1 MAFREVSVIE
11 IREVLRLWLRG
22 YGLRRTTA
30 LTGLDRKT
38 VRRYVDAALD
48 AGLLRDGG
56 EHQLTDELI
65 GSVCETVRPSRPD
78 GHGESWELLSR
89 QREKIKGWIEQEL
102 TLVKIHRLLTRD
114 GVVVPYRTLHRFAV
128 AQLGFGRRA
137 ATMRVADG
145 EPGQEVQV
153 DFGRMGLMPDPTSG
167 RRRVCHALVV
177 TACYSRHTFVWL
189 TFRQTTE
196 AVIAGFEE
204 AWRFFNG
211 VFPVV
216 IPDNLSP
223 VVVKADPVDPR
234 FNDTFLEYAQVRG
247 FVVDAARVGHPKD
260 KPRVERSVQYVRK
273 SFYAGEDFRDLV
285 DGQGRA
291 ARWCLEEAGM
301 RIHGTTQARPLEVF
315 RDEEAP
321 RLLPR
326 PAGVYVVPVHAR
338 AKVHRDH
345 HIEVAKA
352 LYSVPGNRIGQHVD
366 ARADAALVKVYQH
379 GQLIKVHPRMPA
391 GKRSTDRADLPA
403 ERTVYALR
411 DVEQLKRMAL
421 QHGDHVGRYAA
432 ALLDSPLPWTRMRQ
446 VYRLLGQARRFG
458 SGRVNDACR
467 AALEVDTVNVGFVGR
482 LLERAAE
489 GATAPSGRRRAV
501 RGRFVRDA
509 SEFAVGRGRS

>member
-30 LTGLDRKT
+30 LSGLDRKT
-38 VRRYVDAALD
+38 VRRYVDAAVD

-56 EHQLTDELI
+56 EHQLTDALI
-65 GSVCETVRPSRPD
+65 GSVCEAVRPSRPG
-78 GHGESWELLSR
+78 GHGESWEVLGG
-89 QREKIKGWIEQEL
+89 QREKLKAWIEQEL
-102 TLVKIHRLLTRD
+102 TLVKIHRLLARD
-114 GVVVPYRTLHRFAV
+114 GVAVPYRTLHRFAV
-128 AQLGFGRRA
+128 SEFGFGKRA

-153 DFGRMGLMPDPTSG
+153 DFGRMGLMPDPLSG
-167 RRRVCHALVV
+167 RQRVCHALVF

-196 AVIAGFEE
+196 AVITGFEE
-204 AWRFFNG
+204 AWQFFGG
-211 VFPVV
+211 VFGVV

-223 VVVKADPVDPR
+223 VVDKADPVDPR
-234 FNDTFLEYAQVRG
+234 FNDVFLEYAQSRG

-260 KPRVERSVQYVRK
+260 KPRVERSIQFVRK
-273 SFYAGEDFRDLV
+273 SFYAGEDFRDIV
-285 DGQGRA
+285 DGQRRA
-291 ARWCLEEAGM
+291 VHWCLEDAGM

-321 RLLPR
+321 RLLPL
-326 PAGVYVVPVHAR
+326 PATAYVVPLHAK

-352 LYSVPGNRIGQHVD
+352 LYSVPGNRIGQHVE
-366 ARADAALVKVYQH
+366 ARADATLVKIYQR
-379 GQLIKVHPRMPA
+379 GQVIKVHPRMPA
-391 GKRSTDRADLPA
+391 GKRSTDPADLPA

-411 DVEQLKRMAL
+411 DVDQLKRMAL

-446 VYRLLGQARRFG
+446 VYRLLGLARRYG

-467 AALEVDTVNVGFVGR
+467 AALDVDTVNVGFVGR

-489 GATAPSGRRRAV
+489 GATLPSGSRRTV
-501 RGRFVRDA
+501 RGRFARDA
-509 SEFAVGRGRS
+509 SEFAVGGGQS